1 MSVGAGIN
9 PAASSAASSSG
20 AFAGNTTIANNF
32 TAFLQLLTTQLKNQ
46 NPLEPLDTNQF
57 TQQLVQFTQV
67 EQQMKMNDQMAT
79 LIKLNETAEKTIAL
93 AYVGSTVVVDGAT
106 TRLQQG
112 SAIWQFSTTKPA
124 SVSITITDAT
134 GAAVYTS
141 SYTVQPGTQT
151 VAWDGVGNNG
161 TQYPDGDY
169 TIAVTAKD
177 ASGQVTALPTEVQG
191 AVDYVDVSTS
201 PPVLAI
207 GGQKFT
213 LDKIKRVVRPGG
225 AELPELARGAA
236 GNLSFVY
243 SPSLLR

>member
-1 MSVGAGIN
+1 MAVSATN
-9 PAASSAASSSG
+9 PAASSAVAAATQG
-20 AFAGNTTIANNF
+20 GNTTIANNF
-32 TAFLQLLTTQLKNQ
+32 TTFLQLLTTQLKNQ

-112 SAIWQFSTTKPA
+112 SAAWQFEATRPSTVTIAIKDA
-124 SVSITITDAT
+124 SGNTVFN
-134 GAAVYTS
+134 S
-141 SYTVQPGTQT
+141 SYTVQPGAQT
-151 VAWDGVGNNG
+151 IAWDGVGSNG

-169 TIAVTAKD
+169 TISVTAKD
-177 ASGQVTALPTEVQG
+177 ASGQVTALATEVEG
-191 AVDYVDVSTS
+191 LVDYVDVSQS

-207 GGQKFT
+207 GAQKFT
-213 LDKIKRVVRPGG
+213 LDKIKRVVRPG
-225 AELPELARGAA
+225 AADTTAMASNYLRGMI
-236 GNLSFVY
+236 
-243 SPSLLR
+243 R

>member
-1 MSVGAGIN
+1 MTNAASIN
-9 PAASSAASSSG
+9 PTSGYAASSAG
-20 AFAGNTTIANNF
+20 AFGGNATIANNF
-32 TAFLQLLTTQLKNQ
+32 TTFLQLLTTQLKNQ

-93 AYVGSTVVVDGAT
+93 AYVGSTVVVDGAV

-112 SAIWQFSTTKPA
+112 SATWQFSTTKPTT
-124 SVSITITDAT
+124 VSITIKDAN
-134 GAAVYTS
+134 GATAYTS

-161 TQYPDGDY
+161 MQYPDGDY
-169 TIAVTAKD
+169 AISVTAKD
-177 ASGQVTALPTEVQG
+177 ASGQVTALPTEIQG
-191 AVDYVDVSTS
+191 PVDYVDVSTS

-213 LDKIKRVVRPGG
+213 LDKIKRVVRPG
-225 AELPELARGAA
+225 APETPELARGAA

>member
-1 MSVGAGIN
+1 MTVGSGIN
-9 PAASSAASSSG
+9 PAANSAASASG
-20 AFAGNTTIANNF
+20 VLGGNATIANNF
-32 TAFLQLLTTQLKNQ
+32 ATFLQLLTTQLKNQ

-112 SAIWQFSTTKPA
+112 SAVWQFSTTKPTTVNIAIKDA
-124 SVSITITDAT
+124 S
-134 GAAVYTS
+134 GAAVYTT
-141 SYTVQPGTQT
+141 SYTVQPGTQS

-161 TQYPDGDY
+161 MQYPDGDY
-169 TIAVTAKD
+169 TISVTAKD
-177 ASGQVTALPTEVQG
+177 TSGQITALPTEVQG
-191 AVDYVDVSTS
+191 LVDYVDVSTS

-207 GGQKFT
+207 GALKFT
-213 LDKIKRVVRPGG
+213 LDKIKRVVRSG
-225 AELPELARGAA
+225 AAAAPELARGAA